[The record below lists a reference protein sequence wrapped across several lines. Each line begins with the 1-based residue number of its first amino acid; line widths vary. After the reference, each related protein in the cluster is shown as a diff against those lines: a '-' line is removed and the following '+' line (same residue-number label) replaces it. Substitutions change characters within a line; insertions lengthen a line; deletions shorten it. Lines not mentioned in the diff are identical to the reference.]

1 MARRKKNFFKK
12 VSEWFQEQI
21 NTFRQVRADSAAL
34 DTFMDYIEEECMDR
48 ESVFNKMNLKAGED
62 GQTLV
67 LVTRVPEEVQMNGQD
82 YLIEDKLNENTHFIT
97 EEIRKE
103 TGLYDY
109 ILRPD
114 YFHVEDPSNDRTVSL
129 TYLAVWKFHPLVSET
144 DRRRVYTLFWSA
156 LGIIVAAVV
165 GGLSVL
171 L

>member
-1 MARRKKNFFKK
+1 MARSRKNIFSKMGD
-12 VSEWFQEQI
+12 WFREQV
-21 NTFRQVRADSAAL
+21 NTFRQVRTDSIAL

-48 ESVFNKMNLKAGED
+48 ESVFSKLNLKAGED

-67 LVTRVPEEVQMNGQD
+67 FVTSVSEEVQMNGQD

-97 EEIRKE
+97 EEIRRE
-103 TGLYDY
+103 TGLHDY

-129 TYLAVWKFHPLVSET
+129 TYLAVWRFHPLVDESAKKK
-144 DRRRVYTLFWSA
+144 VYTLFWST
-156 LGIIVAAVV
+156 LGTLAAAVA
-165 GGLSVL
+165 GGLLVL